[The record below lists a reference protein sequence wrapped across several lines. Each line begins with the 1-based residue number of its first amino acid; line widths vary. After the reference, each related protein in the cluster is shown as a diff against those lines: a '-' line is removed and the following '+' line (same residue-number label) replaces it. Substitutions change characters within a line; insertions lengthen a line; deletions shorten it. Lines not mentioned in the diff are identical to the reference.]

1 MASTRRRRSPAA
13 PSRAK
18 TVYVRRYPRFRFGR
32 WEDVTDHFRSP
43 PGQLSFNF

>member
-1 MASTRRRRSPAA
+1 MASTSRRRSPA
-13 PSRAK
+13 SRTK

>member
-1 MASTRRRRSPAA
+1 MASNRRRHSPAS
-13 PSRAK
+13 SRLK

-32 WEDVTDHFRSP
+32 WEDVTDHYRSP